1 MNDFMDIWSGGIR
14 RGCRLVHHNI
24 LFIITSAFPFPWV
37 DWYLLIPTFRHK
49 RKETIPTPTMN
60 AEIQPMVA
68 VPPLAMLLRSSFP
81 PLDPNGQPLSMILRG
96 ASAELRDLRLT
107 LSTNPQLRDNS
118 QMLVL
123 APANGEDKDG
133 NKFGDVETE
142 RIPEKLQKDGLQ
154 SGNETTIKDISGEDN
169 AARTERNKRTRGG
182 TDDVSDVDDDDE
194 EDYEYLLLYAPSVR
208 CTCSS
213 WSMEDVSGEVVIT
226 SLRVL
231 FLAEKVNDEEETWN
245 DVAIAGRCIA
255 LHAVDSLPPS
265 DDDNELGSSHHIY
278 CQLTE
283 PVEEDG
289 DIRYTPAMNMMFAP
303 SAIVDEVDD
312 VSNSNGD
319 NEEMDDDCGSSEKVG
334 VIEVYFRPAPNDGED
349 DAKGSQSN
357 KCQVIF
363 DALTKLASLN
373 PEGES
378 IESFNGGG
386 GGLFSM
392 LSLMAGMG
400 NHINGFDAGMAVDN
414 YDDDDDDDEMVV
426 RLGGSNNI
434 VANDDD
440 SEGATDED
448 RQAML
453 CRLDDMLVVP
463 PEYEIAS
470 STDGQ
475 FDDAEEDDDEIL

>member
-1 MNDFMDIWSGGIR
+1 MNG
-14 RGCRLVHHNI
+14 
-24 LFIITSAFPFPWV
+24 
-37 DWYLLIPTFRHK
+37 
-49 RKETIPTPTMN
+49 
-60 AEIQPMVA
+60 EIQPMA
-68 VPPLAMLLRSSFP
+68 AAPHLEMLLRSSFP

-96 ASAELRDLRLT
+96 AAAELGALRLT
-107 LSTNPQLRDNS
+107 LSSDPRLRDNL

-123 APANGEDKDG
+123 ASANGEGEDG
-133 NKFGDVETE
+133 DEFGDIDTE
-142 RIPEKLQKDGLQ
+142 RIVSENFQNDGLQ
-154 SGNETTIKDISGEDN
+154 SGYCLQSGHETTIKDISGENN
-169 AARTERNKRTRGG
+169 ADGTDRNKRTRGG
-182 TDDVSDVDDDDE
+182 SEDVSDVENDDE
-194 EDYEYLLLYAPSVR
+194 EDNEYLLLYVPSVR

-213 WSMEDVSGEVVIT
+213 WNMEDVSGEVVIT

-231 FLAEKVNDEEETWN
+231 FLAEKVNDDEKTWN
-245 DVAIAGRCIA
+245 DVAIAGRCIS
-255 LHAVDSLPPS
+255 LHAVDSLPSS
-265 DDDNELGSSHHIY
+265 DGDYDSGRSHHIY

-289 DIRYTPAMNMMFAP
+289 DIRYTPAINMMFVS
-303 SAIVDEVDD
+303 SAIVDEVDGISSSD
-312 VSNSNGD
+312 ED
-319 NEEMDDDCGSSEKVG
+319 NDEIDDDCGSSEKVG
-334 VIEVYFRPAPNDGED
+334 VIEVYFRPASNDGKG
-349 DAKGSQSN
+349 DADGSQSN

-373 PEGES
+373 PGGES

-392 LSLMAGMG
+392 LSLMAGIG
-400 NHINGFDAGMAVDN
+400 NHSNGFDAGMVVDN
-414 YDDDDDDDEMVV
+414 DDDDNDEMVV
-426 RLGGSNNI
+426 RLGGGNNI

-453 CRLDDMLVVP
+453 CRLDDVLVVP

-475 FDDAEEDDDEIL
+475 FDDAEEDDDDDDDEIL